1 MSKMGKFKAGS
12 QRRNLIGVKVPWM
25 EITFVLPPRFC
36 FVYVVKVDT
45 LASTE
50 VTINFK
56 SDAVRDVSAAGV
68 DSQFKSS
75 YRYRISKL
83 WSGSLGGH
91 GDEYPFYYGSTEI
104 IIRDTLLSL
113 FLKEWQKEFVDYFT
127 RERVKGVKWING
139 IDELINYQ

>member
-1 MSKMGKFKAGS
+1 
-12 QRRNLIGVKVPWM
+12 M

-36 FVYVVKVDT
+36 FVYVVKADT

-56 SDAVRDVSAAGV
+56 SDAVHDVSTAGV

-83 WSGSLGGH
+83 WSGSLRDH

-104 IIRDTLLSL
+104 IIRDILLSL
-113 FLKEWQKEFVDYFT
+113 FLKERQKGLSIILWKKDL
-127 RERVKGVKWING
+127 RERER
-139 IDELINYQ
+139 D

>member
-1 MSKMGKFKAGS
+1 MNTFEETLSDLVKVRHLRWGNLKLVPS
-12 QRRNLIGVKVPWM
+12 QRRNLIGVKVSWM

-36 FVYVVKVDT
+36 FVYVVKADT

-83 WSGSLGGH
+83 
-91 GDEYPFYYGSTEI
+91 
-104 IIRDTLLSL
+104 
-113 FLKEWQKEFVDYFT
+113 
-127 RERVKGVKWING
+127 
-139 IDELINYQ
+139 